1 MTSQSTCAHHG
12 RAVALVDDVMTTG
25 ATVREAAAQLLRA
38 GAASVQVWVV
48 ARTPAGA
55 D

>member
-1 MTSQSTCAHHG
+1 
-12 RAVALVDDVMTTG
+12 VVDDVMTTG
-25 ATVREAAAQLLRA
+25 ATAHALAQTLMAA

-48 ARTPAGA
+48 ARTPVPHEA